1 MAGIRLEW
9 AQFGDFDSFD
19 VLRSKAPMNINS
31 LPSPIVTNLPTMY
44 HVDTAVVDGVT
55 YYYRVVAWRDG
66 VSKVSGEIRV
76 QAKSNIYRYYRIYI
90 TANTGELDG
99 YSEMQEIELAVTAG
113 GDDITTPSAPANQSS
128 YFASRTAAKLVDNN
142 FTGAEEIWTSANQTF
157 PQWVSFD
164 LGEQIKIA
172 ELRIYPTFEPWHARA
187 PKDFIVQGS
196 KNGTIW
202 EDIKKFAGINDWQ
215 SGTPKSFDLR

>member
-1 MAGIRLEW
+1 MAGISLEW

-19 VLRSKAPMNINS
+19 VLRSNSPMNVNS
-31 LPSPIVTNLPTMY
+31 LPSPIATNLSTMY
-44 HVDTAVVDGVT
+44 YVDTTVVAGAT

-66 VSKVSGEIRV
+66 VSKVSGEIGV

-90 TANTGELDG
+90 TANTGEFDG

-113 GDDITTPSAPANQSS
+113 GDDITTPSTPAKQSS
-128 YFASRTAAKLVDNN
+128 YYGSRRATKLVDNEVL
-142 FTGAEEIWTSANQTF
+142 GSEAIWTSANETF

-164 LGEQIKIA
+164 LGEQIRIA
-172 ELRIYPTFEPWHARA
+172 ELRIYPTFEPWHKRA

-196 KNGTIW
+196 NNGTKW
-202 EDIKKFAGINDWQ
+202 ENIKKFAGINDWE